1 MIYTIGKTFEFA
13 ASHQLD
19 QLPEG
24 HKCKRLHG
32 HNYTVEVVVEADRLD
47 ANGFVIDYADFQP
60 VKNLIDGRLDHRHLN
75 DLIETPTAEILADY
89 LFQTFVLVYDG
100 LVSVTVR
107 ETPKTFATVT
117 RGAVTWSA
125 P

>member
-13 ASHQLD
+13 ASHQLS
-19 QLPEG
+19 QLPED

-32 HNYTVEVVVEADRLD
+32 HNYTVEIVVAADRLD
-47 ANGFVIDYADFQP
+47 PNGFVIDYADFDP
-60 VKNLIDGRLDHRHLN
+60 VKRLIDGRLDHRHLN
-75 DLIETPTAEILADY
+75 DLIEVPTAEILADY
-89 LFQTFVLVYDG
+89 LFQTLTLVYDG

-117 RGAVTWSA
+117 RGITT
-125 P
+125 